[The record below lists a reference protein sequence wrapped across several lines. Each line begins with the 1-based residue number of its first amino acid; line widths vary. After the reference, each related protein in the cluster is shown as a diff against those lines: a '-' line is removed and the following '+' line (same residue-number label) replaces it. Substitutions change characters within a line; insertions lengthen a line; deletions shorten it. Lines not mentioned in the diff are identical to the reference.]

1 MLLIAPIESA
11 HKQEVPSPL
20 GLSCALNDHG
30 LIEYD
35 PLTRRSQVGEGG
47 QEHGERLAG
56 AGGRD
61 EDSVS
66 SRLDGEQVASLG
78 EAKRGIARKCL
89 AQMRVDAKELDA
101 LGGGAGGQPVVAGS
115 RTAGHSAWDVV
126 PWRGSVRRCRT
137 SGRLTGSC

>member
-61 EDSVS
+61 EDGVS

-89 AQMRVDAKELDA
+89 AQMRVDTKELDA
-101 LGGGAGGQPVVAGS
+101 LGGARAGS
-115 RTAGHSAWDVV
+115 PSSRVAAPPATRLGTSSRGEGASVAAVPLAG
-126 PWRGSVRRCRT
+126 
-137 SGRLTGSC
+137 